1 MPPPPISIKGE
12 WGILQREARRG
23 ATYGRAKTTSHELK
37 WSTVA
42 SKIHLHNRSN
52 FHRAHRCKTQKPP
65 PLHNPN
71 FKFRMQKA
79 KPKKWRDLAKL
90 QDLNNFVSNELQK
103 IEQITAD
110 ISPLRTISGHHTVTQ
125 TEDCRVAI
133 GCSQNSNCYVS
144 PPTSPPTPTRVFHAN
159 ISQIEKEMEDSN
171 NQLQNEIKV
180 LDHKIT

>member
-1 MPPPPISIKGE
+1 MVRLERAMTNIGMAMADGKEILSITHGNHPTKPPYHRPPISIKGE
-12 WGILQREARRG
+12 WGILQREARRS

-42 SKIHLHNRSN
+42 SKIYLHSRSN

-71 FKFRMQKA
+71 FKFRTQKA

-90 QDLNNFVSNELQK
+90 QDLNSFVSNELQK

-110 ISPLRTISGHHTVTQ
+110 ISPLRTTSGHTVTQ
-125 TEDCRVAI
+125 TEDCRVTI
-133 GCSQNSNCYVS
+133 GCSHNSN
-144 PPTSPPTPTRVFHAN
+144 
-159 ISQIEKEMEDSN
+159 
-171 NQLQNEIKV
+171 
-180 LDHKIT
+180 